1 MMRSERFWRTLL
13 FCALAAVVLLATAC
27 ELGGSPRSVVVYTSV
42 DQVYAEPI
50 LQRFAQRSGIR
61 VLPVFDV
68 EAAKTTGLVNRLLA
82 ERQRPQADVWWSS
95 EFAQTIQLAEQGVL
109 APYASPRRAELPADY
124 QDEDGY
130 WTGLAGRARVILVNT
145 DLVPP
150 ERYPRSIFDLLDPAW
165 PADRVGL
172 AYPLFGTTATQA
184 AALYARLGPDAALDF
199 YTRLRARGAR
209 VVDGNSVVRDLVAN
223 GQLMLGLTDSDDA
236 CGAVSNGAPVQV
248 IFPDQEGIGTLI
260 VIGTVGLV
268 TGAPHPGE
276 GRALVDE
283 LLSPEV
289 ERDLVLSGFSQ
300 IPLRPLTDQLPC
312 LPANPLRIM
321 TVGYQAIF
329 EELGRSS
336 RELTEVFVR

>member
-1 MMRSERFWRTLL
+1 MMPTMRLLCTRTISA
-13 FCALAAVVLLATAC
+13 ALVLVMTAC
-27 ELGGSPRSVVVYTSV
+27 QLGSPARSVVVYTSV

-109 APYASPRRAELPADY
+109 ATYDSARRTDLAADY
-124 QDEDGY
+124 QDPDGY
-130 WTGLAGRARVILVNT
+130 WTGLAGRARVMLVNT
-145 DLVPP
+145 DLVLP

-165 PADRVGL
+165 PADRIGL

-184 AALYARLGPDAALDF
+184 AALYAQLGPDAARNF
-199 YTRLRARGAR
+199 YTQLRARGVR

-223 GQLMLGLTDSDDA
+223 GQLMVGLTDSDDA
-236 CGAVSNGAPVQV
+236 CGALRERAPVEV
-248 IFPDQEGIGTLI
+248 IFPDQDSIGTLI
-260 VIGTVGLV
+260 MIGTVGLV
-268 TGAPHPGE
+268 AGAPHPEE
-276 GRALVDE
+276 GRALIDG
-283 LLSPEV
+283 LLNAET
-289 ERDLVLSGFSQ
+289 ERDLVAAGFSQ
-300 IPLRPLTDQLPC
+300 VPLRPIVDQLPC
-312 LPANPLRIM
+312 LPANPVRTM
-321 TVGYQAIF
+321 GVGYRAIF

-336 RELTEVFVR
+336 QELTEVFVR